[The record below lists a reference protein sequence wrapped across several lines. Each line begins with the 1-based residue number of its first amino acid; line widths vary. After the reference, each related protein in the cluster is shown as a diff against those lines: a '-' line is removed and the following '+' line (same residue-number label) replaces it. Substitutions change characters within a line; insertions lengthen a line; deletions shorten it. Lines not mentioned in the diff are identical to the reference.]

1 MNVKKV
7 PLQDLPLQY
16 QTIKEELTPE
26 IEKVLSSA
34 AYILGPAVSQFEE
47 NFARYVGTRYCIG
60 CGSGTDALHLALIAA
75 GVGPGDEVITVSYT
89 FVATAWAISYVGA
102 TPVFVDVDAHSYTM
116 DPKKLEAAITPKTKA
131 VLPVHLYGHT
141 CDMDEII
148 DICKRHKL
156 ALVEDAAQAHGST
169 YKGKNAGT
177 FGVSD
182 VLLGKVFPLDCQP
195 EPVSAPAQAEAAE

>member
-1 MNVKKV
+1 MKKV

-75 GVGPGDEVITVSYT
+75 GVEPGDEVITVSYT
-89 FVATAWAISYVGA
+89 FVATAWAIS
-102 TPVFVDVDAHSYTM
+102 S
-116 DPKKLEAAITPKTKA
+116 
-131 VLPVHLYGHT
+131 
-141 CDMDEII
+141 
-148 DICKRHKL
+148 
-156 ALVEDAAQAHGST
+156 
-169 YKGKNAGT
+169 
-177 FGVSD
+177 FGVWPRLMSRM
-182 VLLGKVFPLDCQP
+182 
-195 EPVSAPAQAEAAE
+195 